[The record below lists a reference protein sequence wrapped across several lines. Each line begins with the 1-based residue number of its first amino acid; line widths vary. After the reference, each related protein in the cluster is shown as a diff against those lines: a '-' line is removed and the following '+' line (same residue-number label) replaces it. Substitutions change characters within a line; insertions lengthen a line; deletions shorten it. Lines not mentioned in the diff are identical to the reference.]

1 MNLFKEKLQK
11 SMHPNLTTKELADL
25 MVLAAL
31 ETEYGQT
38 FNLNPGFASMI
49 STLGNSILNNPEL
62 RRQALA
68 ITNLY
73 LRNNYE
79 NQESIGQRA

>member
-1 MNLFKEKLQK
+1 MPNLNLFKEKLTRT
-11 SMHPNLTTKELADL
+11 MHPNLTAKELADL
-25 MVLAAL
+25 MVNAVL

-38 FNLNPGFASMI
+38 FSLSPGYAGMI

-68 ITNLY
+68 ITNIY
-73 LRNNYE
+73 LRNNYG
-79 NQESIGQRA
+79 NQENIG